1 MVGAAHEKARV
12 LVVDDD
18 PITQA
23 MLGRTLGEHGFEVV
37 TATSADEARTRLDET
52 PVDLLLLDLGL
63 PDEDGFALCRNIRA
77 RWLMPVIMITART
90 EQAEKIRGLEVGAD
104 DYVTKPFDPDELVA
118 RIRAQLRRIREY
130 ADAGSRG
137 GRLDLGGGI
146 EIDFDDRDARRGDRP
161 VGLTGREF
169 DVLAFLARYPN
180 KAISR
185 ETLFESV
192 WGYQEK
198 FNTNSLDVIIYRIRH
213 KLEDDPSRP
222 QRVVTVRG
230 FGYKL
235 AMAESLGAAH

>member
-1 MVGAAHEKARV
+1 MKARI

-18 PITQA
+18 PVTQR
-23 MLGRTLGEHGFEVV
+23 MLDRLLRDRGFEVV
-37 TATSADEARTRLDET
+37 TAASADEARARLESS
-52 PVDLLLLDLGL
+52 PVDLVLLDLGL
-63 PDEDGFALCRNIRA
+63 PDEDGIALCRQIRA
-77 RWLMPVIMITART
+77 RWLMPLIMITARSGPD
-90 EQAEKIRGLEVGAD
+90 EKVRGLEVGAD

-118 RIRAQLRRIREY
+118 RIRAQLRRTREWG
-130 ADAGSRG
+130 DAGARG
-137 GRLDLGGGI
+137 GRLDIGGGI
-146 EIDFDDRDARRGDRP
+146 EIDFDDRDARRQGEP

-198 FNTNSLDVIIYRIRH
+198 FNTNSLDVIVYRIRH

-222 QRVVTVRG
+222 QRLVTVRG

-235 AMAESLGAAH
+235 SLMEGVETPR